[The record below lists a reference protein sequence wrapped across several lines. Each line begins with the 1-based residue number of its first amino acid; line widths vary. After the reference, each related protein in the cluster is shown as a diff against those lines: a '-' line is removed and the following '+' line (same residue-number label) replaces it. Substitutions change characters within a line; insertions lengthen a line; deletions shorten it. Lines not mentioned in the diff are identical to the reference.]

1 MVGMNPT
8 RILLVDDHPQYLERA
23 RRLLEQQAGVD
34 VVGIALSGEEAIVLA
49 ADLRP
54 DLVLLDYQMPGL
66 NGIETTRRLKARD
79 PNLPVV
85 IVTAHDDEAYRIA
98 ARDAGADGWVTKTE
112 IADELGG
119 ILSRISSGGNGGA
132 G

>member
-1 MVGMNPT
+1 MSLMTST

-23 RRLLEQQAGVD
+23 RRLLEQHAGVD
-34 VVGIALSGEEAIVLA
+34 VVGIALSGEEAMVLA

-79 PNLPVV
+79 PHLPVV

-98 ARDAGADGWVTKTE
+98 AREAGADGWVSKTQ
-112 IADELGG
+112 IAEELSG
-119 ILSRISSGGNGGA
+119 ILERLGRRDA
-132 G
+132 